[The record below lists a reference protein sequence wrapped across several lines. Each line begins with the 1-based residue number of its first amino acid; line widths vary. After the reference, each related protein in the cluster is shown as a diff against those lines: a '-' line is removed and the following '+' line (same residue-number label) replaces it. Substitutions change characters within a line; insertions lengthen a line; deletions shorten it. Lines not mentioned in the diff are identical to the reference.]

1 MLDLSLALYGLV
13 TLKETGLGT
22 QNTWDAPGQP
32 GYPGMKTA
40 TAAGRVRT
48 WNNTVNFG
56 AIPKDEKPVNGYD
69 DIQWKTSQKIF
80 QIWSVPVAGGAV
92 TYSQN
97 GYNWTNNELAGLA
110 TPLWGASFQSK
121 RNAQLNAVIVKALVK
136 MADAKVNVAVA
147 YAEASKTSDLILD
160 TARRVDRAYR
170 AFRKGD
176 LRGVAQNLNITPK
189 RLHKSWL
196 EYKYGWMPLLMDVK
210 GAAEFF
216 AQQHVIRPTRFT
228 VSASESFL
236 ENVTVSGF
244 TTFIGIPGSVHP
256 YTGFTSV
263 NCETKVK
270 IWCELTSPHLSAMQ
284 QLGLTN
290 PALVAWELVPFSF
303 VFDWFIQVGDWLTA
317 MTAQQGV
324 TIRRKMYH
332 HVESFGYSQTR
343 PPVNNVLSAGRLYS
357 CNAIDAQVSRRH
369 YARSIPDL
377 SPFSLYPPM
386 TNSFGF
392 AKLVTSLALIQGTY
406 RGNSRTSRI

>member
-1 MLDLSLALYGLV
+1 
-13 TLKETGLGT
+13 
-22 QNTWDAPGQP
+22 
-32 GYPGMKTA
+32 
-40 TAAGRVRT
+40 
-48 WNNTVNFG
+48 
-56 AIPKDEKPVNGYD
+56 
-69 DIQWKTSQKIF
+69 
-80 QIWSVPVAGGAV
+80 
-92 TYSQN
+92 
-97 GYNWTNNELAGLA
+97 
-110 TPLWGASFQSK
+110 
-121 RNAQLNAVIVKALVK
+121 VKALVK

-147 YAEASKTSDLILD
+147 YAEAGKTSDLIFD
-160 TARRVDRAYR
+160 TARRIDRAYR
-170 AFRKGD
+170 AFRKGN

-216 AQQHVIRPTRFT
+216 AQQHLTRPTKFT
-228 VSASESFL
+228 VTASESFL
-236 ENVTVSGF
+236 EASTGSGS
-244 TTFIGIPGSVHP
+244 TTFVGISGSVHP

-290 PALVAWELVPFSF
+290 PALIAWELVPFSF

-317 MTAQQGV
+317 CTAQQGV
-324 TIRRKMYH
+324 TIRRKMFH
-332 HVESFGYSQTR
+332 HVESFGYALTR
-343 PPVNNVLSAGRLYS
+343 PAVNNVLSGGRLYS
-357 CNAIDAQVSRRH
+357 GLPMGHTDSKRR
-369 YARSIPDL
+369 YTRSIPDL
-377 SPFSLYPPM
+377 SPFSLYPPV

>member
-1 MLDLSLALYGLV
+1 MPS
-13 TLKETGLGT
+13 T
-22 QNTWDAPGQP
+22 NTWSAT
-32 GYPGMKTA
+32 GYPGSAGYRSPTA
-40 TAAGRVRT
+40 QGRERT
-48 WNNTVNFG
+48 WNNTPNFG
-56 AIPKDEKPVNGYD
+56 ALPKDQKPVNGYQD
-69 DIQWKTSQKIF
+69 AQYRISQSGSYARTLAAYGNPPAF
-80 QIWSVPVAGGAV
+80 MEGPGCRFDNGGITGSLDSLGNTHFDWDATMSSLLNQV
-92 TYSQN
+92 T
-97 GYNWTNNELAGLA
+97 
-110 TPLWGASFQSK
+110 
-121 RNAQLNAVIVKALVK
+121 VKALVK

-147 YAEASKTSDLILD
+147 FAEASKTSDLIFD

-176 LRGVAQNLNITPK
+176 LRGIAQNLNITPR

-216 AQQHVIRPTRFT
+216 AQQHVIRSPKFT
-228 VSASESFL
+228 VTASESIVRSK
-236 ENVTVSGF
+236 NYAVTVATYGGGSPHDITVFLSG
-244 TTFIGIPGSVHP
+244 TAKV
-256 YTGFTSV
+256 
-263 NCETKVK
+263 KVK
-270 IWCELTSPHLSAMQ
+270 IWCELSSPHLSEMQ

-324 TIRRKMYH
+324 TIRRKMYST
-332 HVESFGYSQTR
+332 EETMGYVANEPAT
-343 PPVNNVLSAGRLYS
+343 SASDLVYVYGTTAS
-357 CNAIDAQVSRRH
+357 EWGGSRRR
-369 YARSIPDL
+369 YVRSIPDL

-406 RGNSRTSRI
+406 RGSSRTARI